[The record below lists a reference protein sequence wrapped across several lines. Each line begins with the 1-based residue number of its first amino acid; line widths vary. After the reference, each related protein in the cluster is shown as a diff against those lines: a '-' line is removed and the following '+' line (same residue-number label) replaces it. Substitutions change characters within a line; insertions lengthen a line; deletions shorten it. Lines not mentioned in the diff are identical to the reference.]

1 MFLLSDADD
10 TTSRPS
16 SSIPSGFTQLVA
28 ALPQVIN
35 VSVDHDS
42 AADDGVLPSERDH
55 GVSDVKL
62 GTAPLGS
69 HVPEVSHVSLSLPV
83 LRSSVLTL
91 VRIEVRP
98 GTGAAVGVVS
108 ELEISGVILGH
119 QGRAPATEDV
129 LLPPSS
135 SCLTYQRI
143 GLTT

>member
-1 MFLLSDADD
+1 M
-10 TTSRPS
+10 
-16 SSIPSGFTQLVA
+16 
-28 ALPQVIN
+28 N
-35 VSVDHDS
+35 HNS
-42 AADDGVLPSERDH
+42 AANDGVLAGEGDH

-98 GTGAAVGVVS
+98 STGAAIGVVS
-108 ELEISGVILGH
+108 ELEISGGNFGPH
-119 QGRAPATEDV
+119 GTAPATEDV

-143 GLTT
+143 GLIT